1 MFYNIIHFFIEHDK
15 GDCLDNVDPLLQTI
29 SCNSVIFKHGEQNF
43 SDSSSEYQ
51 SADSTRNSSDVESE
65 DEDKFEDAESEG
77 VNVFME
83 G

>member
-1 MFYNIIHFFIEHDK
+1 MDFFCAEHDK

-29 SCNSVIFKHGEQNF
+29 SCNSIIFKHTQQES

-51 SADSTRNSSDVESE
+51 SANSTRNSSDVESE
-65 DEDKFEDAESEG
+65 DEDKFEDVETKD
-77 VNVFME
+77 VNVFVE